1 MKDGR
6 SGGEE
11 RTVIWTKRSSKDQLL
26 SPSHLCIEQQEQA
39 ACSSSQRRNEL
50 HDLLDT
56 RLSLWFYLLVSFV
69 INTPTAEAGN
79 RQGITQTLLGKS
91 SLSKHTRVYFCNSV
105 ESNNGFSGKIQ
116 VISNKQ
122 SNILILAYKGIYNL
136 HYHHHNFYSRS
147 CSNIQTAGIKFF
159 VNNSW
164 LYLKLILLL
173 SRCLQPIFLPLHLLQ
188 NTRAQ
193 SPSKDPYSQRWASTA
208 VTSTTKGGNRWLP
221 REMQSI
227 QE

>member
-56 RLSLWFYLLVSFV
+56 RLFLWFYLLVSFV
-69 INTPTAEAGN
+69 INMPTAETGN
-79 RQGITQTLLGKS
+79 RRGIIQTLLGKS
-91 SLSKHTRVYFCNSV
+91 SLSIHTRVYFCNCV
-105 ESNNGFSGKIQ
+105 ESNNGLSGKIR

-136 HYHHHNFYSRS
+136 RYHHHNFYSRS
-147 CSNIQTAGIKFF
+147 CSNIQTVGIKFF

-173 SRCLQPIFLPLHLLQ
+173 SRCLQPIFLLLHLLQ

-193 SPSKDPYSQRWASTA
+193 GPSKDPYSQCWASTA
-208 VTSTTKGGNRWLP
+208 VTSATKGGNWWLP